1 MGSHLVLCITRS
13 LYCRRKSGK
22 EDELGAAVK
31 DESGDSRL
39 LTVEFVVV
47 TLTERLSKEALLA
60 NDFVTHKLFSYFW

>member
-1 MGSHLVLCITRS
+1 MMGSHLVLCITRS

-47 TLTERLSKEALLA
+47 TERLSKEALLA
-60 NDFVTHKLFSYFW
+60 NDFVKHKLFSYFW